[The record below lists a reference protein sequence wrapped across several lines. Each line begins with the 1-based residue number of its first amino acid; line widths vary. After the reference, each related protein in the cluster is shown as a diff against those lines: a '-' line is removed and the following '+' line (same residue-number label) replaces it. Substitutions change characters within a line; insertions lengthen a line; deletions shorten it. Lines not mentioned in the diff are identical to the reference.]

1 MNLRTFSNW
10 RKEVSKKGKIRRNKL
25 LFGLFVSLIIFLFLS
40 FYSINGDRTDYSVKI
55 NGNKIDKVQFVD
67 KDFMDNED
75 DIKKYLSKDKIEY
88 IIQLRPYNTMEEL
101 DLASIKMKNNGIK
114 NIINVSNDLAR
125 IQLVKYFAS
134 REEAEIYAKSLVKKG
149 FFTEYEIR
157 MK

>member
-101 DLASIKMKNNGIK
+101 DLASLKMKNNGIK

-125 IQLVKYFAS
+125 IQLVKYFTS
-134 REEAEIYAKSLVKKG
+134 REEAETYAENLVKKG

>member
-40 FYSINGDRTDYSVKI
+40 FYSINGDRIDYSVKI

-101 DLASIKMKNNGIK
+101 DLASLKMKNNGIK

-125 IQLVKYFAS
+125 IQLVKYFTS
-134 REEAEIYAKSLVKKG
+134 REEAETYAENLVKKG

>member
-125 IQLVKYFAS
+125 IQLVKYFTS
-134 REEAEIYAKSLVKKG
+134 REEAEIYAESLVKKG

>member
-101 DLASIKMKNNGIK
+101 DLASLKMKNNGIK

-125 IQLVKYFAS
+125 IQLVKYFTS
-134 REEAEIYAKSLVKKG
+134 REEAEIYAESLVKKG

>member
-1 MNLRTFSNW
+1 MT
-10 RKEVSKKGKIRRNKL
+10 VMKIHKL

-101 DLASIKMKNNGIK
+101 DLASLKMKNNGIK
-114 NIINVSNDLAR
+114 NIINVLYID
-125 IQLVKYFAS
+125 Q
-134 REEAEIYAKSLVKKG
+134 
-149 FFTEYEIR
+149 
-157 MK
+157 

>member
-1 MNLRTFSNW
+1 M
-10 RKEVSKKGKIRRNKL
+10 
-25 LFGLFVSLIIFLFLS
+25 S
-40 FYSINGDRTDYSVKI
+40 FYSINGDRIDYSVKI

-134 REEAEIYAKSLVKKG
+134 REEAEIYAESLVKKG

>member
-55 NGNKIDKVQFVD
+55 NRNKIDKVQFVD

-75 DIKKYLSKDKIEY
+75 KKKKYLSKDKIEY

-101 DLASIKMKNNGIK
+101 DLASLKMKNNGIK

-125 IQLVKYFAS
+125 IQLVKYFTS
-134 REEAEIYAKSLVKKG
+134 REEAEIYAESLVKKG

>member
-40 FYSINGDRTDYSVKI
+40 FYSINGDRIDYSVKI

-134 REEAEIYAKSLVKKG
+134 REEAEIYAESLVKKG

>member
-67 KDFMDNED
+67 KDFMYNED

-101 DLASIKMKNNGIK
+101 DLASLKMKNNGIK

-125 IQLVKYFAS
+125 IQLVKYFTS
-134 REEAEIYAKSLVKKG
+134 REEAEIYAESLV
-149 FFTEYEIR
+149 
-157 MK
+157 

>member
-25 LFGLFVSLIIFLFLS
+25 LFGLFVSLIIFLF
-40 FYSINGDRTDYSVKI
+40 FFFFSINGDRTDYSVKI

-101 DLASIKMKNNGIK
+101 DLASLKMKNNGIK

-125 IQLVKYFAS
+125 IQLVKYFTS
-134 REEAEIYAKSLVKKG
+134 REEAEIYAESLVKKG

>member
-1 MNLRTFSNW
+1 MEKR
-10 RKEVSKKGKIRRNKL
+10 SKQKGKIRRNKL

-40 FYSINGDRTDYSVKI
+40 FYSINGDRIDYSVKI

-134 REEAEIYAKSLVKKG
+134 REEAEIYAESLVKKG

>member
-40 FYSINGDRTDYSVKI
+40 FYSINGDRIDYSVKI

-101 DLASIKMKNNGIK
+101 DLASLKMKNNGIK

-125 IQLVKYFAS
+125 IQLVKYFTS
-134 REEAEIYAKSLVKKG
+134 REEAEIYAESLVKKG
-149 FFTEYEIR
+149 FFIEYEIR